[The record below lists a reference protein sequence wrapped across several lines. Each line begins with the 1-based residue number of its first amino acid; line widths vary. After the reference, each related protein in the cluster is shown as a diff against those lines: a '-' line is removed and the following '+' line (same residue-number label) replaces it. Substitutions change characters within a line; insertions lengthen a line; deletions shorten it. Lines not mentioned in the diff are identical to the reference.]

1 MLGDAD
7 SPTLCLL
14 GRVRRI
20 PSIFLHNTNN
30 REGIQFFTTGVG
42 GLGYAMYASWKVAL
56 VVLAVTPF
64 ISISAMAV
72 VSLNQSKSSRA
83 AKAYSKAGSV
93 AYASVSGIKTI
104 LSLNAAGKMIQ
115 KYKEATEEA
124 LNIATGVLLK
134 QGFANGKCRKDDQ

>member
-1 MLGDAD
+1 M
-7 SPTLCLL
+7 
-14 GRVRRI
+14 
-20 PSIFLHNTNN
+20 
-30 REGIQFFTTGVG
+30 G
-42 GLGYAMYASWKVAL
+42 GLIYALYASWRVAL

-83 AKAYSKAGSV
+83 AKAYSRAGSV

-104 LSLNAAGKMIQ
+104 LSLNAAGTMIE

-124 LNIATGVLLK
+124 LKIATDILLK
-134 QGFANGKCRKDDQ
+134 QGFANGMCRNDS